1 MRALVAGCALLLI
14 GSAAAGAQP
23 YEGDGYPPPPPPPY
37 DDGYGHRPPPPPYD
51 DGYRHRP
58 PPYRYGED
66 FDRPPPRPH
75 HHRHCRIV
83 EDFDG
88 PHRICRPDF

>member
-1 MRALVAGCALLLI
+1 MRAIVAGCALLLI
-14 GSAAAGAQP
+14 GSAAQAQP
-23 YEGDGYPPPPPPPY
+23 YYGDGYPPPPY
-37 DDGYGHRPPPPPYD
+37 DEGYGHRPPPPPPYD

-66 FDRPPPRPH
+66 FDRPPPPR

-83 EDFDG
+83 QDFDG